1 MVRVWLGGL
10 RLLIVA
16 CVLVIATL
24 PVEAQ
29 QCVGYFQSMFEGMR
43 EQLGVCSKRNKLLV
57 SFSDAASLEFYA
69 PGSPDAPGDRRGK
82 VYPGG
87 PPQSTDPTYTEAS
100 APDFRVWLPDR
111 PDGRWRR
118 NGDNVVFNCN
128 MPLSPNPMPQNE
140 AFLECA
146 RVYACGA
153 RAARCGLET
162 ARRTNTAN
170 CPVISQACLAT
181 HPVPQGTSAPSQPSD
196 AAAARRQQAV
206 AQLSPQCRGELNS
219 LLQGADT
226 GNGSKASAAYG
237 DLRAAQCDA
246 QIRALAVAAGVE
258 LPERPMSPR
267 LRSLAEK
274 AMNGDEGPVPG
285 TAAAVAQGG
294 GSYNAGEVLEFGF
307 ALLNVLSG
315 VAGVYAAMPGGAA
328 ARYGSNMGSI
338 GNRPVGRTYGQGAPT
353 RPAPP
358 LHQSDITGT
367 GR

>member
-1 MVRVWLGGL
+1 MDRVWLGGL
-10 RLLIVA
+10 RLWIVA
-16 CVLVIATL
+16 CVLVIAAP

-29 QCVGYFQSMFEGMR
+29 QCVGYFQTMFEGMR

-57 SFSDAASLEFYA
+57 SFCDAASLEFYA
-69 PGSPDAPGDRRGK
+69 PGSPDAPGDKRGK

-87 PPQSTDPTYTEAS
+87 LPQSTDPTYTEAS

-170 CPVISQACLAT
+170 CPAISQACLAT
-181 HPVPQGTSAPSQPSD
+181 HPVPQGTSAPSQASD
-196 AAAARRQQAV
+196 AAAARKQQAV

-226 GNGSKASAAYG
+226 GDGGKASAAYG
-237 DLRAAQCDA
+237 DLRAQCDA

-258 LPERPMSPR
+258 LPERPMPA
-267 LRSLAEK
+267 RSKKLLDQ
-274 AMNGDEGPVPG
+274 AMNGNVGPVPD
-285 TAAAVAQGG
+285 TAAAVALGG

-328 ARYGSNMGSI
+328 ARFGSNMGSI
-338 GNRPVGRTYGQGAPT
+338 GNRPVSGTHGQGAPAY
-353 RPAPP
+353 RAPP